1 MIAKASTKY
10 LKISPR
16 KANEVLKL
24 FRGKM
29 VNYALQSLPHINKK
43 AGYHLL
49 KLLKSV
55 VANARNSGLD
65 PVNMDNVYIS
75 KLVANSGPV
84 IKRFRS
90 APFGRAVQ
98 VLKRTSHIEVE
109 LDLAKK
115 G

>member
-10 LKISPR
+10 LRISPR
-16 KANEVLKL
+16 KANEVIKA

-29 VNYALQSLPHINKK
+29 LNNTLQSLPHINKK

-49 KLLKSV
+49 KLLKSAA
-55 VANARNSGLD
+55 ANAQNNGMD
-65 PVNMDNVYIS
+65 PVNMGNVYIS
-75 KLVANSGPV
+75 KLVVNSGPV
-84 IKRFRS
+84 MKRFRS

-98 VLKRTSHIEVE
+98 VLKRSCHIEVE

-115 G
+115 E

>member
-1 MIAKASTKY
+1 M
-10 LKISPR
+10 
-16 KANEVLKL
+16 
-24 FRGKM
+24 
-29 VNYALQSLPHINKK
+29 NYALQSLPHINKK

-49 KLLKSV
+49 KLLKSA
-55 VANARNSGLD
+55 VANAQNKGLD
-65 PVNMDNVYIS
+65 PVNMGNVYIS

-84 IKRFRS
+84 LKRFRS